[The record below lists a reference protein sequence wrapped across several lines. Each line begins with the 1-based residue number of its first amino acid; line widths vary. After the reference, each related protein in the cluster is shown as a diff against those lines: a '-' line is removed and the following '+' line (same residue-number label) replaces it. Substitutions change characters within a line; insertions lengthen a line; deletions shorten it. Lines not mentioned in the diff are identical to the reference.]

1 MYAEDE
7 LCLSELYNNECC
19 SMLRVCALFL
29 SSSSCSFVDRSQ
41 RERERERETKRVIE
55 RKKKIYYSIL
65 IYKGTTKYKTM
76 IVKLMCKQLLMQS
89 FSFKS
94 RKSDFIDV
102 GRMFR
107 QKVAI
112 KDQGN

>member
-19 SMLRVCALFL
+19 SMLRVCALFF
-29 SSSSCSFVDRSQ
+29 SSSSSFSFLDRSQ
-41 RERERERETKRVIE
+41 RERETKRVIE
-55 RKKKIYYSIL
+55 RKKQIYYSIL